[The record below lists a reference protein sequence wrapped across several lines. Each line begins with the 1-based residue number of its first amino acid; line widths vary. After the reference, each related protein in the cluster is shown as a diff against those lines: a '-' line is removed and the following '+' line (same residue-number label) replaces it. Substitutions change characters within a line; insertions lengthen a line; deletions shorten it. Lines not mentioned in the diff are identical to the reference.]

1 MSERSEK
8 FLPAFFV
15 PVVEQGEEFAL
26 GELPLHIT
34 LFPPLGQKYLEEYSD
49 QLKAAMN
56 PFSAFDVTVEKDD
69 LFGENHDIPVKR
81 IYKSE
86 ELERVHGALV
96 YCLGNLSHDS
106 TWRRPYN
113 PHISVPE
120 AECQLQDGDTIYVG
134 GFSIVQKSSPAS
146 LWKVVDKI
154 GFKGQEPL

>member
-1 MSERSEK
+1 MGERSEK

-15 PVVEQGEEFAL
+15 PVVKQGEEFAP

-34 LFPPLGQKYLEEYSD
+34 LFPPLKQQYLEEYSD

-69 LFGENHDIPVKR
+69 LFGENRDIPVKR

-106 TWRRPYN
+106 TWRKPYN
-113 PHISVPE
+113 PHISVE
-120 AECQLQDGDTIYVG
+120 TEGQLRDGDTVHVG
-134 GFSIVQKSSPAS
+134 GFSIVQKASPAG

-154 GFKGQEPL
+154 GFKGQEGL